1 MSQTHEFVYNV
12 GLVTLA
18 KTKGLIIV
26 GPAPIAPVPFWVPKG
41 YNNKQGHF
49 SYWHSA
55 LIDMVGLVF

>member
-26 GPAPIAPVPFWVPKG
+26 GPAPIAPVPFWVP
-41 YNNKQGHF
+41 NELD
-49 SYWHSA
+49 S
-55 LIDMVGLVF
+55 